1 MLKIPFMV
9 FVRNTEGYT
18 KVKNEIDGMRNTD
31 FMKNRQVTV
40 ELLPH
45 SRFIGIIF
53 R

>member
-1 MLKIPFMV
+1 MKRYSESIIQHSEMLKIPFMV

-40 ELLPH
+40 
-45 SRFIGIIF
+45 
-53 R
+53 

>member
-1 MLKIPFMV
+1 MV

-40 ELLPH
+40 
-45 SRFIGIIF
+45 
-53 R
+53 